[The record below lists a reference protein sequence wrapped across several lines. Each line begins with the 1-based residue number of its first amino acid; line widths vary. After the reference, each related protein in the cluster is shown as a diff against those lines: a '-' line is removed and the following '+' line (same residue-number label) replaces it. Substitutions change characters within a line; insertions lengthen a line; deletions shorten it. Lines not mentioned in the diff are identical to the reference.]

1 MSYLSVEEIAKKWN
15 ISGRMVRNYCKNG
28 RVHGAFL
35 VGKTWNIPEGAVKP
49 KRESKSQFCDNVL
62 LNTLK
67 EQKVM
72 KLSGGIYHKT
82 QIELT
87 FNSNHIEGSTLTYDQ
102 TRYIFETNT
111 IGVQQAAINVDDV
124 VETVNHFKCVDYII
138 DNALKPIS
146 EHMIKE
152 LHFILKNGTSDS
164 RQEWFSVGKYKKLPN
179 EVGGQATCAPED
191 VKQAMQELLS
201 DYNKCEHKS
210 FEKILEFHK
219 NFESIHPFQDG
230 NGRVGRLL
238 MFKECLANGIVPF
251 IIDEGHKMFYYRG
264 LKEWEN
270 ERFFLIDTCL
280 SCQDKYKAW
289 LDYFKIP
296 Y

>member
-82 QIELT
+82 QVELT

-152 LHFILKNGTSDS
+152 LHCGVGAQKIMWHLK
-164 RQEWFSVGKYKKLPN
+164 
-179 EVGGQATCAPED
+179 
-191 VKQAMQELLS
+191 
-201 DYNKCEHKS
+201 
-210 FEKILEFHK
+210 K
-219 NFESIHPFQDG
+219 NMK
-230 NGRVGRLL
+230 
-238 MFKECLANGIVPF
+238 MFK
-251 IIDEGHKMFYYRG
+251 
-264 LKEWEN
+264 
-270 ERFFLIDTCL
+270 FFLFKFL
-280 SCQDKYKAW
+280 
-289 LDYFKIP
+289 YFF
-296 Y
+296 